1 MTDRDIVKDLQSCIV
16 LCGECHE
23 ACLRTVTHCLE
34 KGGKHA
40 EAGHI
45 RLLLDCAEICA
56 TSADFMLRGSDLH
69 AATCG
74 ACAEVCDRCA
84 EDCRRFGDD
93 DVMRHCAELCA
104 RCAELCHEMA
114 GELVPTEAAM
124 R

>member
-1 MTDRDIVKDLQSCIV
+1 MAERNVVKDLQSCIA

-23 ACLRTVTHCLE
+23 VCLQTVTHCLD
-34 KGGKHA
+34 KGGRHA

-56 TSADFMLRGSDLH
+56 TSANFMLRGSDLH

-93 DVMRHCAELCA
+93 EVMRHCAELCV

-114 GELVPTEAAM
+114 GELLPVGAKS